1 MCTTTGNAIS
11 LENHVAAILRAE
23 FAFSS
28 KLFVVWKEILCGGRP
43 RGIAFFGRNFS
54 NIIIIVV
61 VVIIIDVVVVT
72 IVILILIISI
82 IISSSSR
89 APIYCTFQNVKR
101 NTIFRFWLTLISA
114 NQD

>member
-1 MCTTTGNAIS
+1 MCTTTGDAIS

-23 FAFSS
+23 FAFSP

-72 IVILILIISI
+72 IIILILITS

-89 APIYCTFQNVKR
+89 APIYCTFQNADLSFLV
-101 NTIFRFWLTLISA
+101 NCG
-114 NQD
+114 QC

>member
-1 MCTTTGNAIS
+1 MCTTTGDAIS
-11 LENHVAAILRAE
+11 LEIHVAAILRAE

-54 NIIIIVV
+54 NIIIITLVV
-61 VVIIIDVVVVT
+61 VVIIIV
-72 IVILILIISI
+72 IILITSI
-82 IISSSSR
+82 IMSSSSR
-89 APIYCTFQNVKR
+89 PPFIALFKMPKETL
-101 NTIFRFWLTLISA
+101 FRFWLNLVSA

>member
-1 MCTTTGNAIS
+1 MCTTTGDAIS

-54 NIIIIVV
+54 NIIIIVAV
-61 VVIIIDVVVVT
+61 VVIIIV
-72 IVILILIISI
+72 LILITSI
-82 IISSSSR
+82 IIIISSSR
-89 APIYCTFQNVKR
+89 APIYCTFQNAKR
-101 NTIFRFWLTLISA
+101 NTIFRFWLTLVSA

>member
-1 MCTTTGNAIS
+1 MCTTTGDAIS
-11 LENHVAAILRAE
+11 LENHFAAILRAE

-61 VVIIIDVVVVT
+61 VVVVVIII
-72 IVILILIISI
+72 IIILITSI

-89 APIYCTFQNVKR
+89 PPFIALFKMPKETL
-101 NTIFRFWLTLISA
+101 FRFWLNLVSA

>member
-1 MCTTTGNAIS
+1 MCTTTGDAIS

-54 NIIIIVV
+54 NIIIIIIIVVVV
-61 VVIIIDVVVVT
+61 VVIIIV
-72 IVILILIISI
+72 IILITSI
-82 IISSSSR
+82 IMSSSSR
-89 APIYCTFQNVKR
+89 PPFIALFKTPKETL
-101 NTIFRFWLTLISA
+101 FRFWLNLVSA

>member
-1 MCTTTGNAIS
+1 MCATTGDAIS

-61 VVIIIDVVVVT
+61 VVIIIAIFLST
-72 IVILILIISI
+72 SI
-82 IISSSSR
+82 IIISR
-89 APIYCTFQNVKR
+89 GWPSF
-101 NTIFRFWLTLISA
+101 ISLFKMQREA
-114 NQD
+114 QSFGFG